1 MKINSVN
8 RMEECLHLVCESM
21 GVHEDDDVG
30 VDVICSLYKS
40 VFLITASLDETK
52 RAIIQVRGQSGG
64 LSCPARGV
72 LHVLLV
78 MEKQRDNRE
87 ELYWDLQ
94 MLKAGRINH
103 KQKTQSS
110 TINFSSRQQ
119 QDPEQFIILCLQNR
133 AKRLCT
139 RLVLDGVWS
148 VLPSL
153 SQRNAG
159 VMRPGTICPSTTDIL
174 QLLYYKYEVIRERL
188 YREMLQDEYGVVW
201 WNSMS
206 AWDQTECVCELG
218 VCVELAFRHRDWL
231 QVCGLP
237 GALRCYRS
245 CGSVVLRGCP
255 ESVKS
260 RDQAWSSKPREQAW
274 SAVIFLSELDSHY
287 QDEKESISALM
298 NRLGQEALHVIYLNM
313 CVALR
318 RAERENQS
326 YTALLVARQHW
337 DRWPCMR
344 GSVSQ
349 DLTRIWI
356 QENVDPTAKKQQGW
370 KTGNCAQ
377 KAVLQFLVLCQ
388 EQERKR
394 LVEILHKLSP
404 SDLEGNIQK
413 NNVVHGNAVDQSCVW
428 SLQQIKASL
437 QEAHGSYTGPFAP
450 GCSGIGVSWGE
461 CATHLLTQ
469 LTQAQDDEAWTV
481 LNSLPDLDPEGLWTL
496 LRKYESELHRPSFN
510 NLHEVLQSRGPAHA
524 SRGTGAV
531 NAHNERERTEQEQE
545 QEELSDGEKE
555 ELCTGCGMALDPED
569 TPYLEILCVRDPRDE
584 ESMMETRDRDKERRE
599 GDIKSRGDPQ
609 EISVEKQNSLITLAW
624 SNLAHTENYIQEVTS
639 AQEVEA
645 VSIVMQEDTADN
657 MHVPD
662 TTVNNC
668 DRNVNIYTQQENISS
683 VSLQPSEQYEEMH
696 SDHADDVKLNTQIQ
710 DDRSGFITAG
720 QQQEDIR
727 DGEFTFSDTQQPDQ
741 TPPTAPRL
749 LQHTDTTDTNTAPA
763 SVHFPDTQPSQ
774 TFETHEMEAS
784 LQELRNEEI
793 CERAGEREA
802 MMRCLVDI
810 QRRAERRWQ
819 RDRDRQLLRV
829 QERLAIVQS
838 RKADEDLL
846 GLTQEDTLRHLT
858 DTLQQ
863 EDEQQQKTLVRE
875 KLQQMRRER
884 SCILQTRRE
893 RNTAGFKELLAP
905 TAQRM
910 TETEEGR

>member
-1 MKINSVN
+1 
-8 RMEECLHLVCESM
+8 MEECLHLVCESM
-21 GVHEDDDVG
+21 GVHEDDEVS
-30 VDVICSLYKS
+30 VDVIWSLYKS

-52 RAIIQVRGQSGG
+52 RAIAQVRGQIGG
-64 LSCPARGV
+64 LSCSARGV

-78 MEKQRDNRE
+78 MEKQRENRE

-94 MLKAGRINH
+94 MLKAGRIDH
-103 KQKTQSS
+103 KQNTQSS

-119 QDPEQFIILCLQNR
+119 DPEQFSILCLQNR
-133 AKRLCT
+133 AKRLYT

-148 VLPSL
+148 VLPPL
-153 SQRNAG
+153 SQRNTG
-159 VMRPGTICPSTTDIL
+159 VMRPGRICPSTTDIL
-174 QLLYYKYEVIRERL
+174 QLLYYKYVVIRERL

-201 WNSMS
+201 WDSMS

-218 VCVELAFRHRDWL
+218 ACVELAFRHRDWL

-255 ESVKS
+255 ESVKP

-274 SAVIFLSELDSHY
+274 SAVIFLSELESHY

-298 NRLGQEALHVIYLNM
+298 NRLGQEALRVIYLSM
-313 CVALR
+313 CVAVR

-337 DRWPCMR
+337 NRWPYMR

-349 DLTRIWI
+349 DLTRIWL
-356 QENVDPTAKKQQGW
+356 QEKLDPTARTQQGW
-370 KTGNCAQ
+370 KTGNCTQ
-377 KAVLQFLVLCQ
+377 QAVLQFLVVCQ
-388 EQERKR
+388 EQERKQ
-394 LVEILHKLSP
+394 LVEILHRLSL

-413 NNVVHGNAVDQSCVW
+413 TNNVVHGNAVDQSCVW

-437 QEAHGSYTGPFAP
+437 QEAHGSYPGPFAP
-450 GCSGIGVSWGE
+450 GCSGIDVSWGD
-461 CATHLLTQ
+461 CATHLLTR

-496 LRKYESELHRPSFN
+496 LRKYESELHRPSFH
-510 NLHEVLQSRGPAHA
+510 NLREVLQSRVPAHA
-524 SRGTGAV
+524 SRDTSAK
-531 NAHNERERTEQEQE
+531 NAHTERERAEQG
-545 QEELSDGEKE
+545 QEEPSDGEKQ
-555 ELCTGCGMALDPED
+555 ELCTGCGVAIDPED

-584 ESMMETRDRDKERRE
+584 QSTMETRDGDGERRQ
-599 GDIKSRGDPQ
+599 GHTDPQ

-624 SNLAHTENYIQEVTS
+624 SKPAHAENHIQEVTT
-639 AQEVEA
+639 AQQEVEA
-645 VSIVMQEDTADN
+645 VSIVVQEDTADKTAP
-657 MHVPD
+657 HD
-662 TTVNNC
+662 
-668 DRNVNIYTQQENISS
+668 VNIYTQQENVRF
-683 VSLQPSEQYEEMH
+683 VSLQPSEQYEETH
-696 SDHADDVKLNTQIQ
+696 SDHTDSVKRKTQIQ
-710 DDRSGFITAG
+710 EDHSGFIT
-720 QQQEDIR
+720 EDIR
-727 DGEFTFSDTQQPDQ
+727 DGEFTFSETQQPEQ
-741 TPPTAPRL
+741 TPSTAPQL
-749 LQHTDTTDTNTAPA
+749 LQNTDTTDTNTAPA
-763 SVHFPDTQPSQ
+763 SVHFPDTQ
-774 TFETHEMEAS
+774 TFETCEMEAS
-784 LQELRNEEI
+784 LQEQRNEEI
-793 CERAGEREA
+793 CERAGEEQQLQREA
-802 MMRCLVDI
+802 TMRCLVDI

-858 DTLQQ
+858 DTLRQ
-863 EDEQQQKTLVRE
+863 EDEQQQKILVRE

-910 TETEEGR
+910 TETEEGH